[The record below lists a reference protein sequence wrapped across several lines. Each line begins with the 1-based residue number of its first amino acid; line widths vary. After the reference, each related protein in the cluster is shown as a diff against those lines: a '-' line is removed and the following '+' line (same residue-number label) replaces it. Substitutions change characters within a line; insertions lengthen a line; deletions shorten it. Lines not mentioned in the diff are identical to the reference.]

1 MKKRIL
7 RIGERRQ
14 KLIVLSPKQ
23 QAGPLPGILWIHG
36 GGYMTGMASM
46 VHVSR
51 GRQLAETFGAVVV
64 SPAYRLAWQAPYPA
78 ALEDCY
84 EALLY
89 LWNHAVELGVDR
101 TRIIVGGESAGG
113 GLAAA
118 VCLYARDHDTVQ
130 IALQLPL
137 YPMLDCYDTESSRD
151 NHGRIWNTTRNH
163 WGWRHYLGPLYGQQ
177 EIPAYA
183 SPARE
188 TDYRNL
194 PPCYTFVC
202 EGEPFYQETLDYVQ
216 HLMDAGVKAEA
227 DVYPGNIHAFDML
240 CPWLK
245 TSRQA
250 KETLCLK
257 YKKWMEE

>member
-1 MKKRIL
+1 
-7 RIGERRQ
+7 
-14 KLIVLSPKQ
+14 
-23 QAGPLPGILWIHG
+23 
-36 GGYMTGMASM
+36 
-46 VHVSR
+46 
-51 GRQLAETFGAVVV
+51 
-64 SPAYRLAWQAPYPA
+64 
-78 ALEDCY
+78 
-84 EALLY
+84 
-89 LWNHAVELGVDR
+89 
-101 TRIIVGGESAGG
+101 
-113 GLAAA
+113 
-118 VCLYARDHDTVQ
+118 
-130 IALQLPL
+130 
-137 YPMLDCYDTESSRD
+137 MLDCYDTESSRD
-151 NHGRIWNTTRNH
+151 NHGRIWNTARNH